1 MSPTKKPAKSDEAKV
16 PNVAEIIVK
25 CLEEEGAKYIFG
37 IPGEENLELMQALKD
52 SSIRVI
58 TTRHEQGAAFMADM
72 HGRLTGEAGVCFATL
87 GPGATNLITGVA
99 DANSDGA
106 PLVAITAQV
115 HTTRLHST
123 THQYLDLNGLFTPIT
138 KRSKIVLHPETAN
151 EAVRIAFKY
160 AQVEK
165 PGATHITL
173 PPDVAGM
180 PVEAETAQLPM
191 PPIKP
196 APKAAA
202 RERVDEAIRLVNKA
216 SRPIILA
223 GHSAVRA
230 QAAKE
235 LTLVAEELNIPV
247 INTMMA
253 KGIVPRSIPQ
263 HLGTVGIAPHKDYQN
278 KALDEAD
285 LIISVGYDIVELAPN
300 KWNNAGPER
309 PIIHIDSKAAHINNH
324 YRPAVQVVGDI
335 SGTLLQL
342 YRRCKTKDDQPRI
355 LELREKWR
363 DEYATYIDDAS
374 WPPKPQRILADVR
387 RVMGENDILVSDVG
401 AHKMWIGRQYE
412 CYQPNTCIISN
423 GFASMGIGVPGA
435 FTAKLLNPDKKVLTI
450 TGDGGFMMNN
460 QELETARR
468 EGVPFV
474 TMIWNDSA
482 YGLIKWHQDNRF
494 GEHAF
499 VDFTNPDY
507 VQMAEAMGC
516 KGYRIEKPEDI
527 IPTLEE
533 AFKQKVPVIIDCP
546 VDYSGNT
553 KHTQRMTEGYASL

>member
-1 MSPTKKPAKSDEAKV
+1 MSETKEAQDKV
-16 PNVAEIIVK
+16 PTVAEIIVR
-25 CLEEEGAKYIFG
+25 CLEEEGTKYVFG

-72 HGRLTGEAGVCFATL
+72 HGRLTGKAGVCFATL

-106 PLVAITAQV
+106 PLIAITAQV
-115 HTTRLHST
+115 HTSRLHST
-123 THQYLDLNGLFTPIT
+123 THQYLDLTNLFAPIT
-138 KRSKIVLHPETAN
+138 KRSKIILHPETAN

-160 AQVEK
+160 AQREK

-180 PVEAETAQLPM
+180 TVENKAAQLPM
-191 PPIKP
+191 APIP
-196 APKAAA
+196 SAPKQAA
-202 RERVDEAIRLVNKA
+202 RARVDEAIRLINK
-216 SRPIILA
+216 SKRPVILA

-230 QAAKE
+230 GASKA

-253 KGIVPRSIPQ
+253 KGIVPRSLPQ
-263 HLGTVGIAPHKDYQN
+263 HCGTVGIGPHKDYQN
-278 KALDEAD
+278 KILDEAD

-300 KWNNAGPER
+300 KWNNADRSR
-309 PIIHIDSKAAHINNH
+309 PIIHLDSKPAHINNA
-324 YRPAVQVVGDI
+324 YQATVQVVGDI
-335 SGTLLQL
+335 GETLLKV
-342 YRRCKTKDDQPRI
+342 YRGCDAKDDQPRV
-355 LELREKWR
+355 LELQEKWKK
-363 DEYATYIDDAS
+363 EYASNLDDAS
-374 WPPKPQRILADVR
+374 WPPKPQRILGDVR
-387 RVMGENDILVSDVG
+387 RVMGEDDILVSDVG

-435 FTAKLLNPDKKVLTI
+435 FAAKLLNPDKKVLTI

-460 QELETARR
+460 QEMETAKR

-474 TMIWNDSA
+474 VMIWNDSS
-482 YGLIKWHQDNRF
+482 YGLIKWHQENRF
-494 GEHAF
+494 GEHNF

-507 VQMAEAMGC
+507 VKMAESMGC
-516 KGYRIEKPEDI
+516 KGYRITKPEDI
-527 IPTLEE
+527 IPTLEK
-533 AFKQKVPVIIDCP
+533 AFEETVPVIIDCP

-553 KHTQRMTEGYASL
+553 AHTKRLIEGYDKL